1 MSDEK
6 AQQEPSMEDILA
18 SIRRILSEEEAEEK
32 PAEPAP
38 APAAAAPPPPPPP
51 APEPEP
57 EPVSMPQDDI
67 DSMFE
72 SPPPAPPPL
81 AEPEPEAE
89 EDVLELTEDM
99 VFGDPEPEP
108 EPEFEPGPAFDAS
121 EFDPE
126 PEPEPMPVITAASR
140 VVSDIDNDMRFSAH
154 EDEGEPLLSDRA
166 SNRGTSLLSDLA
178 REIVRQRSIGIGN
191 GIITLEDMVRE
202 LLRPVLKEWLD
213 ENLPYMIE
221 RIVKKE
227 IEKMVNRAENL

>member
-32 PAEPAP
+32 SAPVEPAAEVEAP
-38 APAAAAPPPPPPP
+38 APMREPE
-51 APEPEP
+51 PEPEP
-57 EPVSMPQDDI
+57 EPVAMPQDDI
-67 DSMFE
+67 DSMFA
-72 SPPPAPPPL
+72 SPAPAP
-81 AEPEPEAE
+81 EPEPEP
-89 EDVLELTEDM
+89 EDDILELTEDM
-99 VFGDPEPEP
+99 VFGEPEPVPEPE
-108 EPEFEPGPAFDAS
+108 PAFDAS

-126 PEPEPMPVITAASR
+126 PVYTPEPIVSAASR
-140 VVSDIDNDMRFSAH
+140 IASEIDNDMRYRS
-154 EDEGEPLLSDRA
+154 DDDGGEPLLSSRTE
-166 SNRGTSLLSDLA
+166 NRSTSLLSDLA

-202 LLRPVLKEWLD
+202 ILRPVLKEWLD